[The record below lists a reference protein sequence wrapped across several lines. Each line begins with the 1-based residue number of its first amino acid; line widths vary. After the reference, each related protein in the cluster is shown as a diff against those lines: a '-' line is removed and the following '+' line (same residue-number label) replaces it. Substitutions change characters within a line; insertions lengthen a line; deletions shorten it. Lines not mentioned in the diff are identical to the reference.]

1 MTEELTFLGERARF
15 LKPQYLLEEKVGW
28 NDQVGFRGTEENE
41 VKNQKE
47 IEKIKFLIENEK
59 TQ

>member
-1 MTEELTFLGERARF
+1 
-15 LKPQYLLEEKVGW
+15 LEEKVGW